1 MGSVRNRKRG
11 GEGQQMKQMMQEANA
26 AHEANE
32 ADVFPTSGRKAGL
45 GGKKQATRK
54 S

>member
-1 MGSVRNRKRG
+1 MM
-11 GEGQQMKQMMQEANA
+11 QMKQMMQEANA

-32 ADVFPTSGRKAGL
+32 ANEANVFPTSGRKAEL
-45 GGKKQATRK
+45 GATKNKRPGKV

>member
-1 MGSVRNRKRG
+1 MM
-11 GEGQQMKQMMQEANA
+11 QMKQMMQEANA

-32 ADVFPTSGRKAGL
+32 TNEADVFPTSGRKAEVGAK
-45 GGKKQATRK
+45 KKQATRK

>member
-1 MGSVRNRKRG
+1 M
-11 GEGQQMKQMMQEANA
+11 QMKQLMQEANA

-32 ADVFPTSGRKAGL
+32 ANKANVFPTSGRNVDL
-45 GGKKQATRK
+45 GRKEQATRK

>member
-1 MGSVRNRKRG
+1 
-11 GEGQQMKQMMQEANA
+11 MKQMMQEANA

-32 ADVFPTSGRKAGL
+32 ANEANVLPTSGWTAEL
-45 GGKKQATRK
+45 GAKNKQAARK